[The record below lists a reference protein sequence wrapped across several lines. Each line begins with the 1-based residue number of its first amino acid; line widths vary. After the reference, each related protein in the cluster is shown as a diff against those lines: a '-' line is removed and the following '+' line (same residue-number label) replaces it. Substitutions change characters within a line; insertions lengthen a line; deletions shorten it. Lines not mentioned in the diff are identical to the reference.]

1 LLFVFFIVVIVA
13 VAVAV
18 AVAVVRD
25 STFFFLVGDDLIFG
39 SLPFL
44 FLLTPVV
51 MGSW

>member
-1 LLFVFFIVVIVA
+1 LLFVFFIVVI